1 MFLRDLHLCPILHIN
16 NPPFPPL
23 VKSVRPETEGELE
36 GFERRGKMAK
46 RHPLKITVIKKLS
59 AKEIYGKPLAE
70 VTDDFPAYC
79 DRLEVGKEFVVDE
92 SGAMPA
98 GFCTWAWHD
107 IYPAVTGL
115 RFGGNYPWMKQDG
128 MIYSCCSD
136 GARPVF
142 FKIERL

>member
-1 MFLRDLHLCPILHIN
+1 
-16 NPPFPPL
+16 
-23 VKSVRPETEGELE
+23 
-36 GFERRGKMAK
+36 MAMAQK
-46 RHPLKITVIKKLS
+46 HRIKITVIKKLS
-59 AKEIYGKPLAE
+59 AKEVYGRPLPELADE
-70 VTDDFPAYC
+70 VPPYC
-79 DRLEVGKEFVVDE
+79 DRLDVGKEFVVDE

-115 RFGGNYPWMKQDG
+115 RFGGNFTWMKKEG

-142 FKIERL
+142 FKLERM

>member
-1 MFLRDLHLCPILHIN
+1 MFLRIFHLYPTLNVN
-16 NPPFPPL
+16 NPPRPPL
-23 VKSVRPETEGELE
+23 GKGVGGDVKGGR
-36 GFERRGKMAK
+36 KMAK
-46 RHPLKITVIKKLS
+46 RHPLRITVIKKLS
-59 AKEIYGKPLAE
+59 AKEVYGKPLAE

-79 DRLEVGKEFVVDE
+79 DRLEVGKEFMVDE

-115 RFGGNYPWMKQDG
+115 RFGGNYPWMKKDG

-142 FKIERL
+142 FKIERV